1 MYLWSPMS
9 APKVILVPTDFSEPA
24 NRALDYALELAQ
36 ALGATV
42 KVMHAYELRPIDVLD
57 GAFVSDE
64 RAVDRLKTAAQAAME
79 DNLARHDKR
88 GVAVGSLL
96 AVGETRDAIH
106 AAAQDVGANLI
117 SDRDPR
123 TTGAVARAARKR
135 GGVRRSHR
143 GGARARG
150 ARAAEEEGRVGRC
163 GSRSLRSTEGCARGP
178 SRRCV
183 FARDGLARWRRTSR
197 FDPANDSP
205 KREDEQRRNGLAHG
219 GSRAFAATC
228 HWAT

>member
-1 MYLWSPMS
+1 MSGTARTSSAHRAFHRASRPAVPLLDGRLAAFKDYLWSPVERS
-9 APKVILVPTDFSEPA
+9 KVILVPTDFSEPA

-117 SDRDPR
+117 VIGTHGRRGLSRALLGSVA
-123 TTGAVARAARKR
+123 GASFA
-135 GGVRRSHR
+135 
-143 GGARARG
+143 
-150 ARAAEEEGRVGRC
+150 
-163 GSRSLRSTEGCARGP
+163 P
-178 SRRCV
+178 RRCCWWCT
-183 FARDGLARWRRTSR
+183 GT
-197 FDPANDSP
+197 P
-205 KREDEQRRNGLAHG
+205 KKKDA
-219 GSRAFAATC
+219 
-228 HWAT
+228 